1 MSNHVRIVI
10 VIARR
15 DVDRLSIS
23 GPARQWQLPFG
34 ELRHL
39 LFPLPGGEP
48 GLVIALLFPL
58 PGGELHVSPG

>member
-39 LFPLPGGEP
+39 LFPLPGGE
-48 GLVIALLFPL
+48 LRHLLFPL